1 MDTLIQKRA
10 AHRIGASQ
18 RHAAGHCVLNAEII
32 ADALAVLMVDIIA
45 VLPAP
50 DRMEVLERLANRLDD
65 RGRTPNGTGAAALL
79 GDVSKSL
86 MRMGL

>member
-1 MDTLIQKRA
+1 MRDPADDRSML
-10 AHRIGASQ
+10 
-18 RHAAGHCVLNAEII
+18 
-32 ADALAVLMVDIIA
+32 ADAIA
-45 VLPAP
+45 VLVV
-50 DRMEVLERLANRLDD
+50 DLMFVLSDGSSHERLEQLANRLDD